1 MISNISSDK
10 INLDIRLWAGPLQP
24 FLDARMK
31 SFFHSLW
38 HRLLHDLGLQRPARR
53 TYQLDEP
60 FADVMQSLA
69 RHEQRSMEDV
79 TAELLSSA
87 LAQRYN
93 SSETIRLWETL
104 SSREQQVVALS
115 CLGYD
120 NPEIARRLF
129 ISQQTVKSHVHRA
142 VKKFGLKTKPQLLRV
157 LRDFDF
163 SAWESP
169 HLDG

>member
-1 MISNISSDK
+1 
-10 INLDIRLWAGPLQP
+10 
-24 FLDARMK
+24 MK

-38 HRLLHDLGLQRPARR
+38 QRLLYDLGLQRPARQ

-60 FADVMQSLA
+60 FTDVVQSLA
-69 RHEQRSMEDV
+69 RRERRSVGDV

-87 LAQRYN
+87 LAQRY
-93 SSETIRLWETL
+93 SSGETIRLWGTL
-104 SSREQQVVALS
+104 SSREQEIVALS

-120 NPEIARRLF
+120 NPEVARRLF
-129 ISQQTVKSHVHRA
+129 ISEQTVKSHLHRA
-142 VKKFGLKTKPQLLRV
+142 VKKFGLKSKAQLLYE
-157 LRDFDF
+157 LRAFDF